1 MNERDLQKELEEGI
15 YKARS
20 LLKVIKLK
28 CMDCCCGVWKE
39 VQQCPAKDTCFLHPY
54 RLGKNPLKKRNYSPE
69 ALQELRLRA
78 QRNLGRYTPTSK
90 D

>member
-15 YKARS
+15 YKARP

-28 CMDCCCGVWKE
+28 CMDCCCGIWKE
-39 VQQCPAKDTCFLHPY
+39 VQECTAKDTCFLHPY

-69 ALQELRLRA
+69 ALQLLRLRA
-78 QRNLGRYTPTSK
+78 QKNLGRYTPTSK